1 MIEIL
6 ETAEEL
12 FKAKMARKEYAEYH
26 KNPQAAKILFDDCLH
41 EALWEKLTWDKA
53 IADRRKRI

>member
-1 MIEIL
+1 MNEIL

-26 KNPQAAKILFDDCLH
+26 NNPQAAKILFDDCLR
-41 EALWEKLTWDKA
+41 EALWEKLTFEKA
-53 IADRRKRI
+53 MGGK